1 MKVREMAECAL
12 ALVLAPVFDAA
23 IRHLLPAPPAG
34 VILAEPITIIAV
46 SAAVTAAATV
56 SFGVQ
61 NYLAS
66 QDAADA
72 AGKLRDSQ
80 AKALKDQQ
88 DAANAQAAA
97 QAVGGQT
104 FGRGEDSHVVA
115 TGLGYGSGRGETG
128 FGRAQLTGGV

>member
-1 MKVREMAECAL
+1 MMRYAQSAL
-12 ALVLAPVFDAA
+12 AFVLTFALDRALT
-23 IRHLLPAPPAG
+23 HLLPPTPG

-72 AGKLRDSQ
+72 AKGLRDSQ
-80 AKALKDQQ
+80 AAQLKQQQ

-104 FGRGEDSHVVA
+104 FGRGDDSHVVA
-115 TGLGYGSGRGETG
+115 TGLGYGSGRSGETG

>member
-1 MKVREMAECAL
+1 MREMAKC
-12 ALVLAPVFDAA
+12 ALVLVITAVLDRALA
-23 IRHLLPAPPAG
+23 YVLPAAPG

-104 FGRGEDSHVVA
+104 FGRGDDSHVVA
-115 TGLGYGSGRGETG
+115 TGLGYGSGRSGETG